1 VAASGAAA
9 PVILFLGMVQRLTR
23 EARGDS
29 REGRGGLVI
38 AAIAPH
44 GGMVIDELCPPDLT
58 DRVKAVRV
66 AMEEMGHRF
75 AAAAPRTIVV
85 VTPHHVHVPGAI
97 AVATASAAAGEI
109 EENHRRVRLRC
120 PIDRRLADTM
130 LTTLRLAGVSAVGV
144 GVDPEAEAA
153 GADLPMD
160 WGTLVPLWFLAR
172 DEPAPE
178 VVIVSP
184 SPELPPSEHVRAGAA
199 IARAAAVHGHPV
211 ALVASADQGHAH
223 DPGGPYGFHPASREY
238 DQLVVRLVEQDRLGA
253 LLLLDPAM
261 VERAKADSW
270 LQLLM
275 LHGALG
281 PGWRGRL
288 LAYDVPTYFGMLC
301 ALYEPI
307 P

>member
-1 VAASGAAA
+1 
-9 PVILFLGMVQRLTR
+9 M
-23 EARGDS
+23 
-29 REGRGGLVI
+29 I

-44 GGMVIDELCPPDLT
+44 GGIVIDELCPPDLAS
-58 DRVKAVRV
+58 RVRSIRV
-66 AMEEMGHRF
+66 AMEEMGRRF
-75 AAAAPRTIVV
+75 AAVRPQTIVV

-97 AVATASAAAGEI
+97 AVAMATTAAGEI
-109 EENHRRVRLRC
+109 EENHHRVRLRC
-120 PIDRRLADTM
+120 VIDRKLASTM

-144 GVDPEAEAA
+144 GVSPEAEAT
-153 GADLPMD
+153 GTVLPMD

-172 DEPAPE
+172 GDPTPE

-199 IARAAAVHGHPV
+199 IARAAAIHERTV

-223 DPGGPYGFHPASREY
+223 DPNGPYGFHPASQEY
-238 DQLVVRLVEQDRLGA
+238 DQLIVRLVQQDRLGA
-253 LLLLDPAM
+253 LPLLDPAM
-261 VERAKADSW
+261 VEQAKADSW
-270 LQLLM
+270 WQLLM

-288 LAYDVPTYFGMLC
+288 LAYEVPTYFGMLC

>member
-1 VAASGAAA
+1 
-9 PVILFLGMVQRLTR
+9 
-23 EARGDS
+23 
-29 REGRGGLVI
+29 VI

-44 GGMVIDELCPPDLT
+44 GGILIDPLCPPELAG
-58 DRVKAVRV
+58 RVATLRE
-66 AMEEMGHRF
+66 AMEEMGRHF
-75 AAAAPRTIVV
+75 AAARPETIVV

-97 AVATASAAAGEI
+97 AVATGTVAVGEI
-109 EENHRRVRLRC
+109 EEHQRRVRLRC
-120 PIDRRLADTM
+120 AIDRELAEAV
-130 LTTLRLAGVSAVGV
+130 LATLRLAGVSALGV
-144 GVDPEAEAA
+144 APDPAE
-153 GADLPMD
+153 ADLPMD
-160 WGTLVPLWFLAR
+160 WGTLVPLWFLGR
-172 DEPAPE
+172 GEPAPE
-178 VVIVSP
+178 VVIISP
-184 SPELPPSEHVRAGAA
+184 SPELPPAEHVRAGAA
-199 IARAAAVHGHPV
+199 IARAAALHGRPV

-270 LQLLM
+270 WQLLV

-281 PGWRGRL
+281 PGWRSRL
-288 LAYDVPTYFGMLC
+288 LAYEVPTYFGMLC